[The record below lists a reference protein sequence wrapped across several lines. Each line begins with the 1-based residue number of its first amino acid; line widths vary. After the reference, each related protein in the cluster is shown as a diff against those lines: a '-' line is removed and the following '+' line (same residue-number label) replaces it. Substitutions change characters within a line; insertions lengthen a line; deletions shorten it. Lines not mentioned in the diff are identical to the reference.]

1 MSRITI
7 NEAIITVLKSEK
19 KSLTSRE
26 IYDKIIERK
35 LYFFKS
41 ATPLH
46 IVSTQLRRH
55 CIGIDFKS
63 AHKEK
68 HYKLGDDN
76 KYELK
81 R

>member
-1 MSRITI
+1 MPNMTI

-19 KSLTSRE
+19 KSLSSKE

-41 ATPLH
+41 ATPHH
-46 IVSTQLRRH
+46 IVLTQLRRH
-55 CIGIDFKS
+55 CIGVDFKS

-68 HYKLGDDN
+68 HYVLNTDN
-76 KYELK
+76 KYGLK
-81 R
+81 K